1 MNVCVC
7 LSEGVCVFKAL
18 LCWAGWIYGLF
29 LHVLV
34 GELALLKRVLKQASV
49 LISFRPPCPESL

>member
-1 MNVCVC
+1 M
-7 LSEGVCVFKAL
+7 FKAL